1 MNRTQ
6 IAQLYD
12 SFPESQRDMPKEQFI
27 KKTLSTLDPAANKK
41 ILDSMVQQK
50 RQVMRGQVEQARID
64 AALRRGQ
71 G

>member
-1 MNRTQ
+1 
-6 IAQLYD
+6 
-12 SFPESQRDMPKEQFI
+12 MPKEQFI